1 MPDTLK
7 IIKSGL
13 IKLKQ
18 CKRFPNIKDCV
29 CYYNAFK
36 VLEMEINKLE
46 PVISAREKDEFN
58 KLKKEIKEIC
68 GKFDVSPRKCFGC
81 RECAAHY
88 IFENLPE
95 DLEELYLKGGV

>member
-36 VLEMEINKLE
+36 VLEMEINKLLNF
-46 PVISAREKDEFN
+46 A
-58 KLKKEIKEIC
+58 
-68 GKFDVSPRKCFGC
+68 
-81 RECAAHY
+81 
-88 IFENLPE
+88 
-95 DLEELYLKGGV
+95 